1 MASTAGLKDAPHT
14 PAQAAKAKPYD
25 PIKAVEGMFNGSVT
39 RIAQVLGNPK
49 LYGDSTP
56 YVLGECAKRYQDA
69 LDDCE
74 ISILDTKWYLEQKL
88 RENKERR
95 EAAAKAQE
103 TGTPSAKRKHDA
115 LEEPSEPQQQETP
128 TKKTKPSD
136 ETAPTLAEIP
146 EHSSPLVEGVKQE
159 DVIKKAPKS
168 SPSPQPQA
176 VPEPEESSREE
187 AKPPDEKKPKPEP
200 DSHQPEA
207 LKQEPQTRTSIDDYL
222 QQQPDATPAMTND
235 ENNFFESMFG
245 DPTEDGMNE
254 TNNDDM
260 NLDFM
265 NSDFSQDMNMNMNT
279 TATSAQQ
286 SQQSQSQPQPQSQSQ
301 SQPQPQQPQQ
311 QPQAQPQLST
321 QSQSQNQQEHTT
333 TQPSFSSMLPGL
345 EQYANST
352 IADDAA
358 NPNNPAFGNNPF
370 NEPNIFDSLLGGDDD
385 FDQNHEF
392 TNISVDDPDDMN
404 VNFDDLFG
412 DGP

>member
-1 MASTAGLKDAPHT
+1 MASTAGVKDAPHT

-74 ISILDTKWYLEQKL
+74 ISILDMKWYLEQKL

-95 EAAAKAQE
+95 EAAKAQE
-103 TGTPSAKRKHDA
+103 TGTPSVKRKLDA

-128 TKKTKPSD
+128 TKKTKPND
-136 ETAPTLAEIP
+136 ETAPILAEIP
-146 EHSSPLVEGVKQE
+146 EHSSPLIEEVKQE
-159 DVIKKAPKS
+159 DVIKKAPKP

-176 VPEPEESSREE
+176 VPESEEPSKEE

-200 DSHQPEA
+200 ESHHSEA
-207 LKQEPQTRTSIDDYL
+207 LKQEPQPRTSADDYL

-254 TNNDDM
+254 ANNDDM

-265 NSDFSQDMNMNMNT
+265 NSDFGQDMNMNTNT
-279 TATSAQQ
+279 TATSTQQ
-286 SQQSQSQPQPQSQSQ
+286 PQHSQSQSQPQSQSQ
-301 SQPQPQQPQQ
+301 SQLQPQLQSQPQPQSRPQ
-311 QPQAQPQLST
+311 T
-321 QSQSQNQQEHTT
+321 QNQQEPTT

-352 IADDAA
+352 LADDAA
-358 NPNNPAFGNNPF
+358 NPNNPTFGSNPF

-392 TNISVDDPDDMN
+392 TNISVDDPDDTN